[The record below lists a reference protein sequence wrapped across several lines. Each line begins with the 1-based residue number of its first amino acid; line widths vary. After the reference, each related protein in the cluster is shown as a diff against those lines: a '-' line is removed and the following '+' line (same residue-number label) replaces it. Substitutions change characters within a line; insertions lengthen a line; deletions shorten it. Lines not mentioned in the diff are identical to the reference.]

1 MGANSNLPSKR
12 KKVGIA
18 VTKVNRRER
27 DYRVRE
33 KLSTGQTLELMFKCL
48 EEHKGTLY
56 YNISLSIYSKRKHAD
71 KNEDEKKITGKNPLE
86 TVLVGRRVFS
96 DVEELVISEC
106 MAQGFNVVFEVF
118 WTENRRRNAYYRVLS
133 KYGYRYGI
141 RGNVKCLEK
150 IVLYNE

>member
-1 MGANSNLPSKR
+1 M
-12 KKVGIA
+12 
-18 VTKVNRRER
+18 TKVNQRER

-56 YNISLSIYSKRKHAD
+56 YNISLSVYSKRKHAD

-86 TVLVGRRVFS
+86 TALVGRRAFRE
-96 DVEELVISEC
+96 VEEYIISEC
-106 MAQGFNVVFEVF
+106 MAKGFNVVFEVF
-118 WTENRRRNAYYRVLS
+118 WTDSRRRDAYYRVLS
-133 KYGYRYGI
+133 KYGYHYGM

-150 IVLYNE
+150 VVLCNE